1 MIIKYAFSAVAAA
14 AGGCFP
20 ANTKRLSFTRRK
32 IKAFPRHS
40 LFLFQHQQTPQ
51 NKKSKPASKDSC
63 ECRLILC
70 MFCVDKKRLVRIDL
84 PFYASMLPMLLLL
97 QWCGYLWN
105 QKMNKSSAAPAP
117 AESIKNEH
125 WWKHT
130 DNSSNVCC
138 FVLSKLCVHVWIHV
152 WNNINIEIERQTEKS
167 SIKKVVSVL
176 KGPGVAAQPSK

>member
-1 MIIKYAFSAVAAA
+1 MIINYAFSAVAAA

-70 MFCVDKKRLVRIDL
+70 MFCVFFFYFLLRQKAPGSYRFALL
-84 PFYASMLPMLLLL
+84 CFYAADADAAAVVWLFM
-97 QWCGYLWN
+97 
-105 QKMNKSSAAPAP
+105 KS
-117 AESIKNEH
+117 KNE
-125 WWKHT
+125 
-130 DNSSNVCC
+130 
-138 FVLSKLCVHVWIHV
+138 
-152 WNNINIEIERQTEKS
+152 
-167 SIKKVVSVL
+167 
-176 KGPGVAAQPSK
+176 